1 MSNVGQIE
9 RATQQRV
16 VKLFREHLGYGY
28 LGDWGSRPDDQNISR
43 NRNIDTDLL
52 SRFLEKLVMM
62 QELLTGRIRL
72 I

>member
-9 RATQQRV
+9 KKTQQRV
-16 VKLFREHLGYGY
+16 VQLFQDSLSYDY
-28 LGDWGSRPDDQNISR
+28 LGDWGSRVG

-52 SRFLEKLVMM
+52 SRFLEKLGMM

-72 I
+72 V

>member
-16 VKLFREHLGYGY
+16 VKLFREQLGYDY

-52 SRFLEKLVMM
+52 SRFLEKQGMM

-72 I
+72 V